1 LIGTLDLT
9 QSHGT
14 FYAAQFGAAFNLR
27 NYSPVGRTT
36 SNGAFLVMK
45 SSQLGLGRD
54 ATSSWL
60 ARLMTVGRAG

>member
-9 QSHGT
+9 PSQEPIC
-14 FYAAQFGAAFNLR
+14 AAEFGVAFRFRHYL
-27 NYSPVGRTT
+27 PIGRTT
-36 SNGAFLVMK
+36 LNGAFLVMK